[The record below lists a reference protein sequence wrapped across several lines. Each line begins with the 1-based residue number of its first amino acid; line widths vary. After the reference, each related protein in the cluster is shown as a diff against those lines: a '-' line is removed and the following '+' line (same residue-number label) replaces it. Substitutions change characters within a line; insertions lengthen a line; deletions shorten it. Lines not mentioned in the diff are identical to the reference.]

1 MKEMDSSGIFATL
14 RSFIT
19 SIVIRTSR
27 EQNYHLL
34 TEGRKDV
41 EKELVKSD
49 VEYNEE
55 LSKP

>member
-1 MKEMDSSGIFATL
+1 MKEMDSSGIFAAL

-27 EQNYHLL
+27 EQNYHLVI
-34 TEGRKDV
+34 EGGKDV

-49 VEYNEE
+49 VECN
-55 LSKP
+55 

>member
-1 MKEMDSSGIFATL
+1 MKEMDSSGICAAL

-34 TEGRKDV
+34 IDGGKDV

-49 VEYNEE
+49 VECN
-55 LSKP
+55 